1 MLSIKTSRLNVFN
14 HRLRTLIAIS
24 LLTLPVAAYAD
35 CDTSISSSTLDY
47 GQLNTK
53 MALTAGKMSNL
64 PEKNVNVIITCDE
77 PKEIGLQFNASDAR
91 LAKFQF
97 GEQGELKVML
107 TSLTRDN
114 VSVDNIEKYDPG
126 KSVIN
131 ASGVEITPATEI
143 MVPGK
148 GKVFNFSLRVKPLLK
163 DSIYAVRDDTE
174 VTNSILLQV
183 TER

>member
-1 MLSIKTSRLNVFN
+1 MLSIKMSRLNVFN
-14 HRLRTLIAIS
+14 HRLGALIAIS
-24 LLTLPVAAYAD
+24 LLALPVAVYAD

-77 PKEIGLQFNASDAR
+77 PKEIGLLFSASDAR
-91 LAKFQF
+91 QSTFQF

-114 VSVDNIEKYDPG
+114 VSVHDVEKYDPG

-131 ASGVEITPATEI
+131 ASNVDITPATEI

-148 GKVFNFSLRVKPLLK
+148 GKVFTLSLRVTPLLT

-174 VTNSILLQV
+174 ITNSISLQV
-183 TER
+183 RER